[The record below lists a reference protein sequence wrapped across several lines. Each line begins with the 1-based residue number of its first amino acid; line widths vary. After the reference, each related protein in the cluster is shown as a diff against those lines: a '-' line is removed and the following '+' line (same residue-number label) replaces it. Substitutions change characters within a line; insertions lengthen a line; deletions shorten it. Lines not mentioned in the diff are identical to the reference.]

1 MNRQLELSQARRQ
14 RGLTLIEVL
23 VALVIFA
30 IGLLGVAALYLD
42 TLRGSRSALYR
53 QQAVALAA
61 DMADRI
67 RATNRPGCTPAPP
80 ATNCGFTVG
89 DADWTAAVAAQLP
102 EGAFTVNQEPVGAIP
117 PAGFDRLQRFTITIT
132 WTEPGQDTASTY
144 SLEFDT

>member
-1 MNRQLELSQARRQ
+1 MTSPHRPLAGRQS
-14 RGLTLIEVL
+14 GLTLVEVL

-61 DMADRI
+61 DLADRI
-67 RATNRPGCTPAPP
+67 RATSRPGCTPTPP
-80 ATNCGFTVG
+80 ATNCGFVVG
-89 DADWTAAVAAQLP
+89 DADWTDAVAAQLP
-102 EGAFTVNQEPVGAIP
+102 GGTFAVNQEPVGPAP

-132 WTEPGQDTASTY
+132 WTEPGQDTPSTY
-144 SLEFDT
+144 ALEFEA